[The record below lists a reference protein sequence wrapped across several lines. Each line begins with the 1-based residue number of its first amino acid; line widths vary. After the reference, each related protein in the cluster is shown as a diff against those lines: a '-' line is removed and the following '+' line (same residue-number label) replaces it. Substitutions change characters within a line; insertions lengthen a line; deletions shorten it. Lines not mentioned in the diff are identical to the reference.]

1 MIAKRVQDAIE
12 RSSWIRKMF
21 EDGARLKGELGAEN
35 VFDFSLGNPN
45 LPPPD
50 KFYEVL
56 AKMATERIPGIHGY
70 MPNAGFPYVRK
81 AVAGRVAREQK
92 SPVTADN
99 ILMTV
104 GAGGGLNA
112 VFRTLLEAGDE
123 ILVPAPF
130 FVEYVF
136 YADNHYAVL
145 KTAPTTPEFDL
156 DLDALEREINPK
168 TRIVLINTPNN
179 PTGRVYDIDTLSALG
194 ELLTKKSKEYGQ
206 IIYLVSDEPYRAIAY
221 DVEVP
226 PVFPTYTASI
236 ICYSFSKDLSMAGER
251 IGYIAINPAFEGRD
265 LLAGAMTLSIR
276 VLGFVNAPA
285 IAQRLVAELMDETVD
300 VDYYRANRDLLYDGL
315 IAAGYE
321 CRKPEG
327 AFYLFPKSP
336 IEDDVAFCRELQ
348 KENILAVPGSGFRG
362 PGHFRLAYCCSHDTV
377 KRSLPGFK
385 RAIERV
391 TG

>member
-56 AKMATERIPGIHGY
+56 ANIATERIPGIHGY
-70 MPNAGFPYVRK
+70 MPNAGFPHVRK

-194 ELLTKKSKEYGQ
+194 ELLTKKSKEYGH